1 MLGALNQDEVEED
14 ILRELKKIAKEGDP
28 IMKEAIKKWEDLS
41 RDPKAWYEY
50 ESHLKAVL
58 DDMAAVR
65 EAEKRYQKAE
75 GNGMEKGIEKVAK
88 RMLEKGK
95 ERDEI
100 MELTGLSKEQIE
112 RLQK

>member
-1 MLGALNQDEVEED
+1 MLGAVNQDEVEED

-58 DDMAAVR
+58 DDMAAVG
-65 EAEKRYQKAE
+65 EAKNVIKRQKR
-75 GNGMEKGIEKVAK
+75 KGWKKEWK
-88 RMLEKGK
+88 KGLRK
-95 ERDEI
+95 
-100 MELTGLSKEQIE
+100 
-112 RLQK
+112 